1 MLSWYLW
8 RGRASLKPSPA
19 YFSLSIGT
27 NLQINITLSLA
38 KATKKDTKNAPRL
51 FCCLFATS
59 LQNLITT
66 FAGMKK
72 CSAPQFWRVWCII
85 ILTLVVAM
93 LPHHHHGEA
102 VCMAWSHC
110 DTAEHSVPSHGES
123 IPSHD
128 NHAPLHKH
136 PTPSHDCNENDCV
149 VQSIRTFLPAGT
161 RPQFADAPTWLPFF
175 LPLQCVE
182 VPECTTLTISKE
194 THTSVSRLF
203 YGCRQATA
211 GRAPPFLL
219 T

>member
-1 MLSWYLW
+1 
-8 RGRASLKPSPA
+8 
-19 YFSLSIGT
+19 
-27 NLQINITLSLA
+27 
-38 KATKKDTKNAPRL
+38 
-51 FCCLFATS
+51 
-59 LQNLITT
+59 
-66 FAGMKK
+66 MKK

-110 DTAEHSVPSHGES
+110 DTAEHSVHSHGEG

-149 VQSIRTFLPAGT
+149 VQSMRTFLSAGT
-161 RPQFADAPTWLPFF
+161 RPQFADTPTWLPFF

-219 T
+219 A

>member
-1 MLSWYLW
+1 MLPWYLW
-8 RGRASLKPSPA
+8 QGRASLRPSPA

-38 KATKKDTKNAPRL
+38 KATKKDTKNAPHL
-51 FCCLFATS
+51 FYCLFATS

-66 FAGMKK
+66 FADMKK

-123 IPSHD
+123 ITHHCTSTPHRRTTATKTTAWFRACARSS
-128 NHAPLHKH
+128 PLARGL
-136 PTPSHDCNENDCV
+136 S
-149 VQSIRTFLPAGT
+149 LPM
-161 RPQFADAPTWLPFF
+161 RP
-175 LPLQCVE
+175 
-182 VPECTTLTISKE
+182 
-194 THTSVSRLF
+194 H
-203 YGCRQATA
+203 GCRSFCRCNAWKCRNA
-211 GRAPPFLL
+211 RH
-219 T
+219 

>member
-1 MLSWYLW
+1 MLPWYLW

-27 NLQINITLSLA
+27 NLQINITPGLA

-110 DTAEHSVPSHGES
+110 DTAEHSVPSH
-123 IPSHD
+123 
-128 NHAPLHKH
+128 KH

-149 VQSIRTFLPAGT
+149 VQSMRTFLPAGM

-182 VPECTTLTISKE
+182 VPECPTLTISKE

-203 YGCRQATA
+203 YGYRQATA

-219 T
+219 A

>member
-1 MLSWYLW
+1 
-8 RGRASLKPSPA
+8 
-19 YFSLSIGT
+19 
-27 NLQINITLSLA
+27 
-38 KATKKDTKNAPRL
+38 
-51 FCCLFATS
+51 
-59 LQNLITT
+59 
-66 FAGMKK
+66 MKK

-110 DTAEHSVPSHGES
+110 DTAEHSVPSH
-123 IPSHD
+123 
-128 NHAPLHKH
+128 KH
-136 PTPSHDCNENDCV
+136 PTPPHDCNENDCV
-149 VQSIRTFLPAGT
+149 VQSMRTFLPAGT

-219 T
+219 A

>member
-1 MLSWYLW
+1 MLPWYLW

-38 KATKKDTKNAPRL
+38 KAIKKDTRNAPRL

-66 FAGMKK
+66 FADMKK

-110 DTAEHSVPSHGES
+110 DTAEHSVPSH
-123 IPSHD
+123 
-128 NHAPLHKH
+128 KH
-136 PTPSHDCNENDCV
+136 PTPTHTATKTTVWFRACARS
-149 VQSIRTFLPAGT
+149 SPLARGLSLPT
-161 RPQFADAPTWLPFF
+161 RP
-175 LPLQCVE
+175 
-182 VPECTTLTISKE
+182 
-194 THTSVSRLF
+194 H
-203 YGCRQATA
+203 GCRSFFRYNAWKCRNA
-211 GRAPPFLL
+211 RH
-219 T
+219 

>member
-1 MLSWYLW
+1 MLGYCRLYCYPRVFLLSYSAKLQNNNTKLHN
-8 RGRASLKPSPA
+8 SIKKITHETFSP
-19 YFSLSIGT
+19 
-27 NLQINITLSLA
+27 
-38 KATKKDTKNAPRL
+38 L
-51 FCCLFATS
+51 FYYLFATS
-59 LQNLITT
+59 LQDFITT

-110 DTAEHSVPSHGES
+110 DTAEHSVHSHGEG

-149 VQSIRTFLPAGT
+149 VQSMRTFLPAGT

-175 LPLQCVE
+175 LPLQCVK

-219 T
+219 A